1 MISLIAAELSL
12 GLDMLIGIGTMLVGA
27 GGAWA
32 VVKYKTEGAMKRIE
46 DNKEDDKQLAAEVR
60 SLGESLSSGIKDVEK
75 TMVGKI
81 EALKDAQNEVTQKV
95 TLIENDLSY
104 VKKEQERHSKKIT
117 LFGQMAPKDWSK

>member
-1 MISLIAAELSL
+1 
-12 GLDMLIGIGTMLVGA
+12 
-27 GGAWA
+27 
-32 VVKYKTEGAMKRIE
+32 
-46 DNKEDDKQLAAEVR
+46 
-60 SLGESLSSGIKDVEK
+60 
-75 TMVGKI
+75 MVGKI